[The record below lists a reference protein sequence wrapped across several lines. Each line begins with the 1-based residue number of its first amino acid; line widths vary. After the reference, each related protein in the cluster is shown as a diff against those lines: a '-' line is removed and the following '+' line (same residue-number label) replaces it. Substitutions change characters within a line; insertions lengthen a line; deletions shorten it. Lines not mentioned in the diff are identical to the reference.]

1 MSENTNPQEPRQ
13 PRNLFEQILFGV
25 QVTNDNIV
33 TLHGRV
39 DAFEAKINAIYDAL
53 YPTSEPNASGA
64 DEKIETVGGNFMNCN
79 KIQAAVIT
87 PVLAAGSVASPYFYE
102 VNITQRLCYPTCA
115 DNTPVFNPQFSLKSL
130 SQVGTGRYVAT
141 VHVEGI
147 ISYVPCN
154 GGCGCTKQ
162 QPLSQDFTIPIQSAS
177 TPTVTIEQ
185 GAAMNAVA
193 ASACQPC
200 SRTFVSETPITV
212 TVATAATPT
221 A

>member
-1 MSENTNPQEPRQ
+1 MSDLGTANCGCGCEGRD
-13 PRNLFEQILFGV
+13 RFGG
-25 QVTNDNIV
+25 DC
-33 TLHGRV
+33 GC
-39 DAFEAKINAIYDAL
+39 
-53 YPTSEPNASGA
+53 
-64 DEKIETVGGNFMNCN
+64 GG
-79 KIQAAVIT
+79 
-87 PVLAAGSVASPYFYE
+87 
-102 VNITQRLCYPTCA
+102 
-115 DNTPVFNPQFSLKSL
+115 
-130 SQVGTGRYVAT
+130 
-141 VHVEGI
+141 
-147 ISYVPCN
+147 CN